1 MASDTRVFTIR
12 IPSDVADEIDLIA
25 RVEGNPVSVVIREAL
40 AALVAARRADLE
52 FRSRLKRR
60 IEADREILQ
69 RLATQEVS
77 GQ

>member
-12 IPSDVADEIDLIA
+12 IPADIADEIDLIA

-40 AALVAARRADLE
+40 AALVAARRGDLE

-69 RLATQEVS
+69 RLATQED
-77 GQ
+77 